1 MQRERAEAA
10 NTGASDRAAG
20 SADPAAPTEAN
31 FGAGVPSMTAGA
43 TAPTEAKA
51 EVVGPVM
58 RLDIAAPTEAN
69 PEAPLPCEAVGAVAP
84 SEADA
89 EQEVLFVSA
98 EAAAPTGPDAGFE
111 IARGGRH
118 VVETPVLGPT
128 FWSGGMLHRPLSDA
142 SGVWN
147 SGLANTFEP
156 LVRFGSFTQPAH
168 RMEACQDGVI
178 PEGWPSLGRV

>member
-1 MQRERAEAA
+1 
-10 NTGASDRAAG
+10 
-20 SADPAAPTEAN
+20 
-31 FGAGVPSMTAGA
+31 
-43 TAPTEAKA
+43 
-51 EVVGPVM
+51 M

-69 PEAPLPCEAVGAVAP
+69 PEAPIPCETVDAVAP

-98 EAAAPTGPDAGFE
+98 EAAAPTGPDAGLE

-178 PEGWPSLGRV
+178 PEGWPSLGRVYRFSIAARIAARAPSRGASGRASIRSASAPSSSSLIPSRNHFE

>member
-1 MQRERAEAA
+1 
-10 NTGASDRAAG
+10 
-20 SADPAAPTEAN
+20 
-31 FGAGVPSMTAGA
+31 MTAGA

-128 FWSGGMLHRPLSDA
+128 FWSRGMLHRPRSDA

-147 SGLANTFEP
+147 SGLANTSTI
-156 LVRFGSFTQPAH
+156 RNRA
-168 RMEACQDGVI
+168 RMTAI
-178 PEGWPSLGRV
+178 PDSAAPDRQAELAVASSSALSS